1 MPRIARAEHPA
12 PCPPPPAPCPCPHRT
27 SLARRAG
34 NSHLCSPPQLLE
46 RVALNAYASVHV
58 MAVSTVPSLDVGRK
72 LVRQLVERRLIACG
86 NVLPGATS
94 IYRWKDAIEETP
106 EAVILMKTR
115 VEKWEELTQVFPA
128 LHPYDVPELIM
139 VPIMGGHQPYLDW
152 LSAET

>member
-1 MPRIARAEHPA
+1 V
-12 PCPPPPAPCPCPHRT
+12 T
-27 SLARRAG
+27 
-34 NSHLCSPPQLLE
+34 
-46 RVALNAYASVHV
+46 LNAYASVYV
-58 MAVSTVPSLDVGRK
+58 MAVSTVPSLDVGRR

-115 VEKWEELTQVFPA
+115 VEKWEELKQVFPA